1 MPDRARYAQAFVNL
15 GPVLASQSR
24 FPEAIEALQSAVH
37 LEPNNTK
44 ALTSQAM
51 VLTRLGQPT
60 EAVIRKG
67 GVPGGETNNTK
78 ALTSQAMVLTRL
90 GQPTEAVIRKGGVPG
105 GEIHDLEV
113 QTSTY
118 TPVYAVAFVDLS
130 GYRTRLEILYHSI
143 HYFDPIR
150 SWLGNPLGVYGKEP
164 PHREP
169 RGQKDHRHRNSK
181 RVFVA
186 TKLRPS
192 TSAQF
197 CQMGGT

>member
-15 GPVLASQSR
+15 GLVLASQSR

-37 LEPNNTK
+37 LEP
-44 ALTSQAM
+44 
-51 VLTRLGQPT
+51 
-60 EAVIRKG
+60 
-67 GVPGGETNNTK
+67 NNTK

-186 TKLRPS
+186 TNHNHNFGPVHQHSFVKWEGLS
-192 TSAQF
+192 
-197 CQMGGT
+197 